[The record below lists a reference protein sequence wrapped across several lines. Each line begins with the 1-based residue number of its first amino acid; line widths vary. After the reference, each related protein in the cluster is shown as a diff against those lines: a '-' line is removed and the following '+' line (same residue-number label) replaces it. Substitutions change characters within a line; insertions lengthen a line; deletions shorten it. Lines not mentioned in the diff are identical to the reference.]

1 MPDWLWAIIIGGIVM
16 GLIGVIYNT
25 FTNRVAKLETW
36 KDERPAVKEM
46 LTRSDHADLCKTN
59 TKELKEF
66 IKEELNEVK
75 VEIRRINGR
84 SN

>member
-16 GLIGVIYNT
+16 GLISVIYAAL
-25 FTNRVAKLETW
+25 TNRVTRLELW
-36 KDERPAVKEM
+36 KEERPRLGEM
-46 LTRSDHADLCKTN
+46 MTRSDHLQYCKDN

-66 IKEELNEVK
+66 IKEELQAVK
-75 VEIRRINGR
+75 IEIRKVNGG